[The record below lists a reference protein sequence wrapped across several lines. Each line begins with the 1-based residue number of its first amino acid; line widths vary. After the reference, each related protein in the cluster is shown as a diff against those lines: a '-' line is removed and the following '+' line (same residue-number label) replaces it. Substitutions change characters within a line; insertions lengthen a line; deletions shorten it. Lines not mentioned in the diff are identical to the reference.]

1 MFKSVKTKILI
12 LQSSILL
19 LIALLMGFTSHFM
32 IIKHLTSVQK
42 KCLANIASLYADEI
56 NHYICDE
63 KDKLI
68 RISESR
74 EVLDYAKKDKE
85 LPLISYFAKLKD
97 DFSVLSYINK
107 EGVEKVKLVKN
118 KVSENLRDLSKTIIF
133 QNALMKP
140 NDVVILPIEKYSEL
154 GVPVMR
160 LAIAKNFYFG
170 NEFIGLIS
178 GTIPLSKIT
187 KNLSK
192 VKIGD
197 TGFISII
204 DNEGNILSYPQKDKI
219 FTKIFGNGEEAD
231 NLISNATSLNSGFV
245 RASILNLDGFFAYT
259 PIKDMRWSIIVTLPY
274 KEFMA
279 APNSMRNISIII
291 FTLVLLVGWLI
302 SFAFSN
308 KITNPLLKLASATLL
323 ISKGDFSQKID
334 IKSRDEIGRLAV
346 SFNKMTE
353 DLSASIEK
361 EKQLL
366 ENEKKNSKEKEAL
379 IREIY
384 HRTNN
389 NMQVIQAMLVLRAA
403 YIQNDE
409 IKRTFSEI
417 ENKIHAMGLVHKMLY
432 NSKDLSSINLKEYVH
447 DLVYFLVQSSN
458 ISLDRISLKLNVDPV
473 FLLIDTAI
481 PCGLILNELM
491 SNSLKHAFPGEK
503 IGEIAITISKK
514 EEIVEICFS
523 DNGIGVSDDFNF
535 FTQST
540 LGLKTII
547 TITKHQLKGNIKF
560 EVKSGVTCH
569 IQFHDNLYTPRI

>member
-1 MFKSVKTKILI
+1 
-12 LQSSILL
+12 
-19 LIALLMGFTSHFM
+19 M